1 MTSPLLLHRAPGAGF
16 EQPFEMLG
24 ACHERVERMLALLER
39 LAQHL
44 PQHGA
49 DEQAAGAARD
59 VMRYFDQ
66 AAPLHHEDE
75 ERHVFPALR
84 ASGRPELAALAA
96 RLHEEHE
103 RMAAAWAAL
112 RATLLE
118 ITQGHWPAGAAF
130 EAVAPFAA
138 SCRAHI
144 QAEEDE
150 AYPSAAGDIV
160 DAARDAMGKEMAA
173 RRGLR

>member
-24 ACHERVERMLALLER
+24 ACHERVERMLVLLER

-44 PQHGA
+44 PVHGA
-49 DEQAAGAARD
+49 DAQAADAARD

-75 ERHVFPALR
+75 ELHVFPTLR
-84 ASGRPELAALAA
+84 ASGRPEAAALAA
-96 RLHEEHE
+96 RLHADHE

-112 RATLLE
+112 RATLLG
-118 ITQGHWPAGAAF
+118 ITQGQWPAGAAF
-130 EAVAPFAA
+130 DAVAPFAA
-138 SCRAHI
+138 GYRAHI
-144 QAEEDE
+144 RAEEGE
-150 AYPSAAGDIV
+150 AYPDAAADIV
-160 DAARDAMGKEMAA
+160 GAARDAMGKEMAA